1 MSKAQ
6 SVVIRALPRS
16 AVVDDDTFKYL
27 QGHLGEALPLFSV
40 TFDRNGGITTFAV
53 HMGNSCAS
61 VFMHEGLEFDMLLN
75 SMTVKTSHEVTL
87 EFKQCVKCG
96 NVHLLSLPVEGY
108 RKFQAGMGIQYALP
122 NISDETRELLLS
134 SVCPKCWKELMK

>member
-1 MSKAQ
+1 MSKTQ

-27 QGHLGEALPLFSV
+27 QGHLGEALPLFCV
-40 TFDRNGGITTFAV
+40 MFDRNGYITTFAV
-53 HMGNSCAS
+53 HVGDNCAS
-61 VFMHEGLEFDMLLN
+61 VFMREGLEFDMLLN
-75 SMTVKTSHEVTL
+75 NMTVKTTSEVTL

-96 NVHLLSLPVEGY
+96 NVHLLSLPTEGY
-108 RKFQAGMGIQYALP
+108 KKFQAGVGIQYALP

-134 SVCPKCWKELMK
+134 GICPKCRKELMK